1 MKIIELDCVDS
12 TNEYCKRAAGEGDM
26 IVTALSQ
33 TAGKGTKGRSFV
45 SDIGGLYITIM
56 RTLTNFDG
64 QKTFRIMT
72 DSCVAVC
79 RTVQNF
85 GLKPII
91 RWAND
96 VLVGGKK
103 ICGTLI
109 ENTFLSNGA
118 CRSIVGMGLNVNNVL
133 PAELS
138 GIATT
143 LSEQTKKIIDL
154 EKVKKLLISNL
165 QKSYH
170 LDEYKSYINW
180 FGEEV
185 TLNIQGKTVKAVAKD
200 VEEDGR
206 LVCVIDGQLQKIS
219 SAEVSLRLDD

>member
-1 MKIIELDCVDS
+1 MKIIELESVDS
-12 TNEYCKRAAGEGDM
+12 TNEYCKRAAAEGDM

-33 TAGKGTKGRSFV
+33 TAGRGTKGRSFI
-45 SDIGGLYITIM
+45 SDKGGLYITVM
-56 RTLTNFDG
+56 RTLANFDG
-64 QKTFRIMT
+64 QMTFKIMT

-79 RTVQNF
+79 KTVQSF
-85 GLKPII
+85 GLQPVI

-96 VLVGGKK
+96 VLVGGRK

-133 PAELS
+133 PEELRA
-138 GIATT
+138 IATT
-143 LSEQTKKIIDL
+143 LSEQTGKQINL
-154 EKVKKLLISNL
+154 EKVKRSLISNL
-165 QKSYH
+165 QKSYTIE
-170 LDEYKSYINW
+170 DYRSYINW
-180 FGEEV
+180 FGSII
-185 TLNIQGKTVKAVAKD
+185 TLNIQGKQIKAVAKD

-219 SAEVSLRLDD
+219 SAEVSLRLND